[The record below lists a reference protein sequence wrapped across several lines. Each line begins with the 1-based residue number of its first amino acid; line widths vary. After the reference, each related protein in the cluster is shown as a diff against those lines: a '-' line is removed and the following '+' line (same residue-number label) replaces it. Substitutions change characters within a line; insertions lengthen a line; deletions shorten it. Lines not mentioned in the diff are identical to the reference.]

1 MEKLRDV
8 HYQFADFFED
18 KDLKPFAYLVSKRL
32 QEGHICIELDEKEL
46 AKEYEDLP
54 DYFKSE
60 ISNLSISKLNTKK
73 EWVSINENDK
83 KPFIIF
89 NGKLYLYRYFN
100 YETQI
105 ISALKCFLENEK
117 SVRDERIKK
126 LSRLNSFVKSE
137 LQADLKNKNI
147 PTDELVD
154 WQLAASITGFL
165 NNFTII
171 TGGPGTGK
179 TTTVAKILS
188 LIYEAEPEARVI
200 FAAPT
205 GKAAQRVLESLKSN
219 TKVPAALKDKFSK
232 LDSKTI
238 HRLLGFI
245 PDSPYFRHNSG
256 NYLDYD
262 VIIVDEAS
270 MIDVAMFSKLISAV
284 NPKCRL
290 IMLGDKNQLASVEA
304 GSLLGDMCNSLS
316 NLNRMSKRQV
326 DLINDLIVDD
336 SAKIPSDYAVA
347 DTKELL
353 FDHVV
358 ELKFSHRFDSI
369 GGIGLLSKAIIS
381 GDVKLVEKFI
391 RENDHATVKFDQEFK
406 TDVFQNF
413 VEDYKNYIEEKD
425 NKSALIKM
433 NQLRVLCAVKDGNH
447 GLHKV
452 NDRIEKYLKRKE
464 YINAYTDIYSNRS
477 LMITRNYND
486 IELYNGDVGMIRKDD
501 NDNYRAY
508 FLDKENE
515 VRSFVPGLLPDVE
528 TVFAMTIHKSQG
540 SEYNKV
546 LVILPDN
553 KDNPLLTRELLY
565 TAITRAKD
573 EVIIQGTLEVILET
587 ISKEVKR
594 ASGIT
599 KRLNQ

>member
-1 MEKLRDV
+1 MEKLNDV

-32 QEGHICIELDEKEL
+32 QDGHICIELDEKEL
-46 AKEYEDLP
+46 AKDYEALP
-54 DYFKSE
+54 EYFKSE
-60 ISNLSISKLNTKK
+60 ISELSIAKLNTKK
-73 EWVSINENDK
+73 EWVSINEQDK

-105 ISALKCFLENEK
+105 ISSLKCFLENEK
-117 SVRDERIKK
+117 SVREERIKK
-126 LSRLNSFVKSE
+126 LSSLNSFVKSE
-137 LQADLKNKNI
+137 LQADLKDKNI
-147 PTDELVD
+147 PADELID

-188 LIYEAEPEARVI
+188 IIYEAEPEARVI

-219 TKVPAALKDKFSK
+219 AKVPPALKDKFSK

-245 PDSPYFRHNSG
+245 PGSPYFRHNSE
-256 NYLDYD
+256 NNLDYD

-316 NLNRMSKRQV
+316 NLNRMSKSQL
-326 DLINDLIVDD
+326 DLINDLIADD

-358 ELKFSHRFDSI
+358 ELKFSHRFDST

-381 GDVKLVEKFI
+381 GDAKLVEKFI
-391 RENDHATVKFDQEFK
+391 RENDQATVKFDQEFK
-406 TDVFQNF
+406 TDVFQDF
-413 VEDYKNYIEEKD
+413 VEGYNNYIEEKD

-433 NQLRVLCAVKDGNH
+433 NQLRVLCAVKEGNH
-447 GLHKV
+447 GIHKV
-452 NDRIEKYLKRKE
+452 NDRIEKYLKRKG
-464 YINAYTDIYSNRS
+464 YINAYTDIYSNRP

-573 EVIIQGTLEVILET
+573 EVIIQGALDVILET
-587 ISKEVKR
+587 IGKEVKR

-599 KRLNQ
+599 NRLNQ